1 MNERQYKD
9 SGVGWI
15 GNIPQNWNVMKLLF
29 QLRSP
34 ITDGPHET
42 PKLVEESCGIPFI
55 SVDSLNDTKKVDL
68 SIVKKYIS
76 IEDYNEYKKKA
87 FLEKGDVLFTKAA
100 TIGKT
105 AIVDEPTKYMIWSPI
120 AILKPKKGC
129 FNEYLY
135 YILNC
140 KEAIQYTRDI
150 IGHETT
156 QVNVGMRDLE
166 KLQVPIAPFD
176 EQIDIVEY
184 LDSKTA
190 SINSAIQA
198 QKDIVE
204 KLKEYKQAVITEA
217 VTKGLDRDVEMKDS
231 GIEWIGMVPSNW
243 YTMRIKD
250 VIVRSKDGIKIGPF
264 GSALTGK
271 TVSNGNYYVYSQYNL
286 INDDFSDTKNKITD
300 DTFNM
305 LKAYEVLPND
315 ICLSMMGTIG
325 KCKTVPSNIKRGIMD
340 SHLIKIRLNERM
352 IDKYFE
358 YVYDK
363 DYSGLCYKQMQFDKT
378 GSIMDG
384 LNTTIIKNLYLPV
397 PPLEEQQQ
405 IAEYLDS
412 KTATIDKAI
421 EQKNAI
427 IEKLEEYKKSI
438 IYNAVTG
445 KIDCR
450 KDVIPE

>member
-1 MNERQYKD
+1 
-9 SGVGWI
+9 
-15 GNIPQNWNVMKLLF
+15 
-29 QLRSP
+29 
-34 ITDGPHET
+34 
-42 PKLVEESCGIPFI
+42 
-55 SVDSLNDTKKVDL
+55 
-68 SIVKKYIS
+68 
-76 IEDYNEYKKKA
+76 
-87 FLEKGDVLFTKAA
+87 
-100 TIGKT
+100 
-105 AIVDEPTKYMIWSPI
+105 
-120 AILKPKKGC
+120 
-129 FNEYLY
+129 
-135 YILNC
+135 
-140 KEAIQYTRDI
+140 
-150 IGHETT
+150 
-156 QVNVGMRDLE
+156 
-166 KLQVPIAPFD
+166 
-176 EQIDIVEY
+176 
-184 LDSKTA
+184 
-190 SINSAIQA
+190 
-198 QKDIVE
+198 
-204 KLKEYKQAVITEA
+204 
-217 VTKGLDRDVEMKDS
+217 
-231 GIEWIGMVPSNW
+231 
-243 YTMRIKD
+243 MRIKD

>member
-1 MNERQYKD
+1 MTERQYKD

-15 GNIPQNWNVMKLLF
+15 GDIPNDWEVIKIKYLQDTSQKDSFIDGDWIESPYIIDSGIRYLTSGNIG
-29 QLRSP
+29 
-34 ITDGPHET
+34 DGVFKHQ
-42 PKLVEESCGIPFI
+42 G
-55 SVDSLNDTKKVDL
+55 NG
-68 SIVKKYIS
+68 YIS
-76 IEDYNEYKKKA
+76 D
-87 FLEKGDVLFTKAA
+87 
-100 TIGKT
+100 KT
-105 AIVDEPTKYMIWSPI
+105 FEV
-120 AILKPKKGC
+120 
-129 FNEYLY
+129 
-135 YILNC
+135 LNC
-140 KEAIQYTRDI
+140 KYAYPNDLIISRLNAPYGRACILPNDENKYVLAVDNVILRTKQNKPFLCYVMQCDGYHSNVEEKSAGTAMKRISRSKLGHIQLPLPSF
-150 IGHETT
+150 EE
-156 QVNVGMRDLE
+156 Q
-166 KLQVPIAPFD
+166 QQIADF
-176 EQIDIVEY
+176 

-190 SINSAIQA
+190 AIDSAVQA

-204 KLKEYKQAVITEA
+204 KLNEYKQAVITEA
-217 VTKGLDRDVEMKDS
+217 VTKGLDCDADMKDS
-231 GIEWIGMVPSNW
+231 GIEWIGMIPSNW

-271 TVSNGNYYVYSQYNL
+271 TVSHGNYYVYSQYNL
-286 INDDFSDTKNKITD
+286 INDDFSDAKNKITD
-300 DTFNM
+300 DTFNT

-405 IAEYLDS
+405 IIEYLDS